1 MHILWEKVVSTV
13 LLLAPLHKE
22 KMEHKIS
29 NVNLKSEQAGKQKRE
44 KEEGSRTYRL
54 FLKKIVY

>member
-1 MHILWEKVVSTV
+1 MSTV